1 MVDVTQTG
9 TAPAVIA
16 LRDEADKLVLGF
28 VTITS
33 YGASP
38 TANESGRP
46 AIIDVADPLT
56 VDFGVTNVESS
67 DFLNLTS
74 TFVAKLVPVIVVVSF
89 TLGNPLGV
97 ISVIVGGAHTASVL
111 VASVAAD
118 FNVKVTA
125 SFVSAFTVVTY
136 RKDAEAV
143 TDFAPATHDP
153 TCVPSDAPR

>member
-1 MVDVTQTG
+1 M
-9 TAPAVIA
+9 
-16 LRDEADKLVLGF
+16 LGF

-56 VDFGVTNVESS
+56 VVLGVTNVELS

-74 TFVAKLVPVIVVVSF
+74 TFEAKFVPVIVVVSS

-97 ISVIVGGAHTASVL
+97 ISVIVGGAQNASVL

-118 FNVKVTA
+118 FNVNVTA

-143 TDFAPATHDP
+143 TDFAHATHYP